1 MTHTEIVKEKLK
13 EIERIDKLK
22 EDMTSK
28 CWLSSQLRINR
39 FKIEGEL
46 SGMQTAIKSELEWL
60 KLHRDSDNACFN
72 LKNLKPKSKK
82 LEEGYKASL
91 ECQIG
96 IYDKRIT
103 DCKNALKLIEEKR
116 QTKKNKKRNLK

>member
-1 MTHTEIVKEKLK
+1 MEINKIIKEKLK
-13 EIERIDKLK
+13 EIEKK
-22 EDMTSK
+22 YK
-28 CWLSSQLRINR
+28 QKVLRIEDLKKDKVILIDTYGWR
-39 FKIEGEL
+39 DFKKEIKESFF

-60 KLHRDSDNACFN
+60 KLHRESDNACFN

-91 ECQIG
+91 KCQVE

-103 DCKNALKLIEEKR
+103 DCKNALKLIEEKW
-116 QTKKNKKRNLK
+116 KKY

>member
-13 EIERIDKLK
+13 GCGEEIIHIVMGIIYCGNLFANILHLCPTCKA
-22 EDMTSK
+22 
-28 CWLSSQLRINR
+28 N
-39 FKIEGEL
+39 L

-103 DCKNALKLIEEKR
+103 DCKNALKLIEEK
-116 QTKKNKKRNLK
+116 

>member
-1 MTHTEIVKEKLK
+1 MKTQTEIVKEKLK
-13 EIERIDKLK
+13 KIEELKNKTKSYYPGYEDNPNEFIDENIDKIKSTL
-22 EDMTSK
+22 
-28 CWLSSQLRINR
+28 L
-39 FKIEGEL
+39 
-46 SGMQTAIKSELEWL
+46 GMQTAIKSELEWL

-82 LEEGYKASL
+82 FGEGYKASL

-103 DCKNALKLIEEKR
+103 DCKNVLKLIENERK
-116 QTKKNKKRNLK
+116 

>member
-46 SGMQTAIKSELEWL
+46 SGMQAAIKSELEFL
-60 KLHRDSDNACFN
+60 ESFAEN
-72 LKNLKPKSKK
+72 LILGKRKRGQHKYNKIDIR
-82 LEEGYKASL
+82 E
-91 ECQIG
+91 
-96 IYDKRIT
+96 RIT
-103 DCKNALKLIEEKR
+103 NCKNALKLIEGGK
-116 QTKKNKKRNLK
+116 